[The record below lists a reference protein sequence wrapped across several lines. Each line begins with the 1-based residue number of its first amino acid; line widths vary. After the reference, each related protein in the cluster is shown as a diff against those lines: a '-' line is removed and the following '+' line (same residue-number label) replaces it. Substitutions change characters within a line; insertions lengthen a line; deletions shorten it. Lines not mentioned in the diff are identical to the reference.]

1 MNQIGEPTDN
11 YLKRDKCRIFWIETP
26 VNGAVPVTIDHDG
39 HDRRRCEQNMKR
51 WFINKAKTKTMME
64 FSHQSP
70 NYLEMK
76 RNRNLL
82 ILFLKVEI
90 HQILKVHE
98 KRLQDW

>member
-64 FSHQSP
+64 FSV
-70 NYLEMK
+70 NII
-76 RNRNLL
+76 L
-82 ILFLKVEI
+82 ILRIMYTTLALIYTSVRQKLITTVS
-90 HQILKVHE
+90 
-98 KRLQDW
+98 